1 MTYKIEEVPNPAY
14 QKAQKDR
21 KSFTPIK
28 ESIRASSLPIQPSL
42 AEQMA
47 TREKRYTLEILTKVC
62 DICDYCPNCSDCS
75 WSCEVRAIDYCDRVK
90 RNLIY
95 IGVIEK

>member
-14 QKAQKDR
+14 KKAMQDK
-21 KSFTPIK
+21 KSSAPVK
-28 ESIRASSLPIQPSL
+28 ASIRTTSLPMQPSL
-42 AEQMA
+42 GEQMM
-47 TREKRYTLEILTKVC
+47 TREKRYALEILTKVC
-62 DICDYCPNCSDCS
+62 DICEYCPNCSDCS
-75 WSCEVRAIDYCDRVK
+75 WSCEVRAVEYCDRIK